1 MKSTKKFSCTA
12 LIIMVLSGVLVA
24 CTPTETAI
32 PEATEQSPG
41 VTEAST
47 ITPET
52 VAATAQ
58 ETQSETEE
66 LALPDPATW
75 DLSDSVKQVDEYGYT
90 SYILEDWQV
99 NFVLTTVIESFNT
112 LYINADHIV
121 TPDEMEQYYDTE
133 APAWVGSGDGVNMG
147 FLGQYNDNVAE
158 GVFTRFSYSISQ
170 GNDAFYTNWKAWAVE
185 PPDDFTD
192 TNGYTR
198 FDKFT
203 VVVQFRMEEAPLYIV
218 NEANEVV
225 FENTYWGPM
234 ILTYYLQYSDG
245 QWRIVEEQA
254 SDLGTYDPTPTPEQD

>member
-52 VAATAQ
+52 VTATVQ

-66 LALPDPATW
+66 LALPDPAAW

-99 NFVLTTVIESFNT
+99 NFVLTTVIDMWNT
-112 LYINADHIV
+112 IYYEADHII
-121 TPDEMEQYYDTE
+121 TPEEVEQYFDTE
-133 APAWVGSGDGVNMG
+133 SPAWVGDGASNVG
-147 FLGQYNDNVAE
+147 FLGQYDDNVAKGLFIRVAYPIAE
-158 GVFTRFSYSISQ
+158 GYDQ
-170 GNDAFYTNWKAWAVE
+170 YYTNWKAWAVE
-185 PPDDFTD
+185 PPEDFVNTA
-192 TNGYTR
+192 GYSR

-203 VVVQFRMEEAPLYIV
+203 VIVQFRMEEAPLYMV
-218 NEANEVV
+218 NEANEVE

-234 ILTYYLQYSDG
+234 IFTNYLQYSDG
-245 QWRIVEEQA
+245 QWKIVENIA
-254 SDLGTYDPTPTPEQD
+254 SDLGTYDPTPTPGQD

>member
-1 MKSTKKFSCTA
+1 MKATKKFSNIA
-12 LIIMVLSGVLVA
+12 LIIVILSVSLAA
-24 CTPTETAI
+24 CMPAETA
-32 PEATEQSPG
+32 
-41 VTEAST
+41 
-47 ITPET
+47 TPET
-52 VAATAQ
+52 TEQLPLPTKASTSTPETDATEIQ
-58 ETQSETEE
+58 NGPSETGE
-66 LALPDPATW
+66 LYLSDPVTW

-99 NFVLTTVIESFNT
+99 NLVLTTVIESFNT

-121 TPDEMEQYYDTE
+121 TPEEMEQYYDTE

-185 PPDDFTD
+185 PPDDFND
-192 TNGYTR
+192 TSGYTR

-218 NEANEVV
+218 NEANEVI
-225 FENTYWGPM
+225 FENTFWGPM

-254 SDLGTYDPTPTPEQD
+254 SDLGTYDPTPTPGQD